1 MKLFA
6 FYELDSIFV
15 GDNSWML
22 LWVVVD
28 DDVVD
33 KIVLNATKT
42 VQGLKSQNLFQSS
55 CFGC

>member
-15 GDNSWML
+15 GDNSWMM

-42 VQGLKSQNLFQSS
+42 V
-55 CFGC
+55 